1 MYWNR
6 KHVLVC
12 TAQHCMEKGA
22 LNVAGRLRI
31 AMRRSGLDAD
41 VLVNTCDSIDL
52 CDCGPNMIVYPEKV
66 IYSGVQTKDI
76 KEIMEHLEG
85 GEPVER
91 LMLTPDTPVEK
102 CREDVY
108 RGVVEAGWKL
118 PADQFE
124 QIAESAGFDH
134 AWVNEQARR
143 GFIARKEVDGVP
155 TINPT
160 TKALSRYRIDFDP
173 PAPE

>member
-6 KHVLVC
+6 KHVLIC

-52 CDCGPNMIVYPEKV
+52 CDCGPNIIVYPEKV
-66 IYSGVQTKDI
+66 IYSGVQTSDI
-76 KEIMEHLEG
+76 KDLLTHFEG

-91 LMLTPDTPVEK
+91 LILSPDSPEEVARK
-102 CREDVY
+102 DFY
-108 RGVVEAGWKL
+108 QAVVDAGWKI
-118 PADQFE
+118 PAEEFE
-124 QIAESAGFDH
+124 SIADARGLDRT
-134 AWVNEQARR
+134 WINEQARR

-160 TKALSRYRIDFDP
+160 TKALSRYRIEFEP
-173 PAPE
+173 PEAE

>member
-52 CDCGPNMIVYPEKV
+52 CDCGPNIIVYPEKV
-66 IYSGVQTKDI
+66 IYSGVQTSDI
-76 KEIMEHLEG
+76 KDLLAHFEG

-91 LMLTPDTPVEK
+91 LILSPDSPEEVARK
-102 CREDVY
+102 DVY
-108 RGVVEAGWKL
+108 QAVVDAGWKI
-118 PADQFE
+118 PAEQFE
-124 QIAESAGFDH
+124 SIASAGGFDRT
-134 AWVNEQARR
+134 WINEQARR

-160 TKALSRYRIDFDP
+160 TKALSRYRIEFEP
-173 PAPE
+173 PEAE

>member
-76 KEIMEHLEG
+76 KDIMAHLEG

-91 LMLTPDTPVEK
+91 LILSADTPDEVRRK
-102 CREDVY
+102 DFY
-108 RGVVEAGWKL
+108 QAVVDAGWKIPTEQFTSL
-118 PADQFE
+118 AAEFDFDQTW
-124 QIAESAGFDH
+124 I
-134 AWVNEQARR
+134 NEQARR
-143 GFIARKEVDGVP
+143 GFIARKEVDGTP

-160 TKALSRYRIDFDP
+160 TMALSRYRIEFEP
-173 PAPE
+173 PQAE

>member
-66 IYSGVQTKDI
+66 IYSGVQIKDI
-76 KEIMEHLEG
+76 KEIMAHFEG
-85 GEPVER
+85 GDPVER
-91 LMLTPDTPVEK
+91 LVLSPESPEEIARKDFYQSVI
-102 CREDVY
+102 D
-108 RGVVEAGWKL
+108 AGWKIAAEEFATL
-118 PADQFE
+118 AE
-124 QIAESAGFDH
+124 QHGFDN
-134 AWVNEQARR
+134 AWINEQARR
-143 GFIARKEVDGVP
+143 GFIARKEVDGTP
-155 TINPT
+155 TVNPT
-160 TKALSRYRIDFDP
+160 TKALSRYRIQFVP
-173 PAPE
+173 PEAE